1 MTREEFAIALL
12 ERCSHRNISHCV
24 LRDYEML
31 PDMIGHDLDLAVS
44 TQDYA
49 EFERCI
55 EELIIQYGLNCVRL
69 DKRSDYNSYAIIIS
83 LEVEGILKIDIW
95 NELRWRGLNWF
106 DIEKI
111 ISCAVN
117 WKGVKVAAPEYRTA
131 IRIWKDLVFTGKI
144 PDRAKDRVVSE
155 VQQSLDEVK
164 EIAGQYLGDT
174 LGEKLINSIT
184 MGNWEQ
190 TACLSKSIRRKL
202 LLKHLKINISDLFDA
217 IGGVVVFASS
227 FVKKV
232 LRPYGKLVVL
242 VGPDGS
248 GKTTLASKLLE
259 TLPRLL
265 FVKGHYVYYR
275 FGILP
280 ELKSIFGASLTKRC
294 GGDNKVQAGQPLS
307 AIRAI
312 LMTLYYSLDF
322 ALGYFKVLFWKA
334 RGHIIVTDRYY
345 YDYYLQPHW
354 KNAPRWFLRFCEIAV
369 PKPDLI
375 LFLYCQPELIRKRKP
390 ELEVD
395 EIASQQDKVKGLA
408 SRLKPTVQIP
418 TVDGVEITEKA
429 AVLAIIE
436 TLPKFSKKGDCYN

>member
-1 MTREEFAIALL
+1 MTREQFTVALL
-12 ERCSHRNISHCV
+12 KMCSDKKISHCV
-24 LRDYEML
+24 LRDYETL
-31 PDMIGHDLDLAVS
+31 PDSVGHDLDLAVS
-44 TQDYA
+44 THDRMR
-49 EFERCI
+49 FEECI
-55 EELIIQYGLNCVRL
+55 EHLITQHGFSCVRL
-69 DKRSDYNSYAIIIS
+69 DKRSDYRSYAIIIS
-83 LEVEGILKIDIW
+83 PSIDGILKIDVW
-95 NELRWRGLNWF
+95 NEFRWRGLSWF

-111 ISCAVN
+111 ISCAVS

-131 IRIWKDLVFTGKI
+131 IRIWKDLVFAGKI
-144 PDRAKDRVVSE
+144 PDRAKDRVISE

-184 MGNWEQ
+184 IGNWEQ

-275 FGILP
+275 FSILP

-294 GGDNKVQAGQPLS
+294 GGDKKVQAGQPLS
-307 AIRAI
+307 AIRAV
-312 LMTLYYSLDF
+312 LMISYYALDF
-322 ALGYFKVLFWKA
+322 ALGHFKVLFWKA
-334 RGHIIVTDRYY
+334 RGHIVVTDRYY

-354 KNAPRWFLRFCEIAV
+354 KNVPRWFLRFCEITV

-429 AVLAIIE
+429 AVLAISEI
-436 TLPKFSKKGDCYN
+436 LPKIW